1 MDVAATEVPQRKV
14 NSRTIL
20 GLLLAATVLVI
31 LISLLGLF
39 TYRFFVDASPPLVE
53 GQPAPEFQ
61 LETFEGSRLS
71 LSDLKGRGVVLNFW
85 ASWCGPCRQEAEL
98 LETAWQREQD
108 LGITF
113 LGVAHLDQ
121 LPAAKRFLE
130 EFNITYLNGR
140 DKGNSISRQYDLLG
154 VPETYFIDSEG
165 ILVYQHKGV
174 LTDPVQLQQL
184 LDLVRP

>member
-1 MDVAATEVPQRKV
+1 MDAAASEVTPGKV
-14 NSRTIL
+14 NVRVTPGI
-20 GLLLAATVLVI
+20 LLAITVLVI

-39 TYRFFVDASPPLVE
+39 AYRLFVDASPPLVV

-61 LETFEGSRLS
+61 LETLEGNQLS
-71 LSDLKGRGVVLNFW
+71 LSDLRGRGVVLNFW
-85 ASWCGPCRQEAEL
+85 ASWCGPCRDEAEL
-98 LETAWQREQD
+98 LESAWQREQD
-108 LGITF
+108 LDITF
-113 LGVAHLDQ
+113 LGIAYLDQ

-140 DKGNSISRQYDLLG
+140 DKGSVISKQYELLG
-154 VPETYFIDSEG
+154 VPETYFIDAEG

-174 LTDPVQLQQL
+174 LTDPVQFQQL